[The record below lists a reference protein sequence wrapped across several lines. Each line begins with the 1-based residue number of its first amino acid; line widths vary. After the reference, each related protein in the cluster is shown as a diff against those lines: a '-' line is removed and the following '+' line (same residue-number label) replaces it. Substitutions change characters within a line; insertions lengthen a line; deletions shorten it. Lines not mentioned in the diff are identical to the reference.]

1 MENKFYEV
9 SQDTIDDFI
18 KVYQKKTFGIEL
30 NFQFVGSLS
39 QKTLIK
45 LSKLSD
51 QYSFLL
57 GKNILV
63 SINEELMDII
73 DEESIEILI
82 EQEIDKV
89 NINLESGKIKMIK
102 PDLTTFSALINKH
115 GINKIFKANQTEE
128 LISEQK
134 NDSENKFII

>member
-1 MENKFYEV
+1 MENKFYEL

-18 KVYQKKTFGIEL
+18 RVYQKKTFGIEL
-30 NFQFVGSLS
+30 NFQFVGSRS

-63 SINEELMDII
+63 SINEELMDVI
-73 DEESIEILI
+73 DEESINILF

-115 GINKIFKANQTEE
+115 GIDKIFKANQTEE
-128 LISEQK
+128 LISDQK

>member
-30 NFQFVGSLS
+30 NFQFVGSRS